1 MSIISVGFILFA
13 IGLLIVYYL
22 VPKKAQRGSQEG
34 SETKEGGVK

>member
-22 VPKKAQRGSQEG
+22 VPKKAQPETQEG
-34 SETKEGGVK
+34 SETQDGGAK